1 VPRAAAC
8 GADAHLTV
16 AAPLAAVLF
25 DLDGTLVD
33 KFSVCYLAF
42 RRAVVGVG
50 GQQLSDA
57 EVHALF
63 GPSED
68 GMMRRVFPHGW
79 EKALELYFDEYERL
93 LPMCPTVIPELASAL
108 ALLRPR
114 RILTALVTGKTRVT
128 ATMSLRHFGLDDVF
142 DAVETGSPD
151 GVVKAM
157 AIRGLLERWRLRP
170 EQAIYVGDAVSD
182 MLAARE
188 AGVMAV
194 GAAWALGSGG
204 AELKEIDADVMFTD
218 ARDFLAWLDA
228 STLPPSG

>member
-1 VPRAAAC
+1 
-8 GADAHLTV
+8 
-16 AAPLAAVLF
+16 
-25 DLDGTLVD
+25 
-33 KFSVCYLAF
+33 
-42 RRAVVGVG
+42 
-50 GQQLSDA
+50 
-57 EVHALF
+57 
-63 GPSED
+63 
-68 GMMRRVFPHGW
+68 
-79 EKALELYFDEYERL
+79 
-93 LPMCPTVIPELASAL
+93 
-108 ALLRPR
+108 
-114 RILTALVTGKTRVT
+114 
-128 ATMSLRHFGLDDVF
+128 MSLRHFGLDDVF

-228 STLPPSG
+228 STRPPSG